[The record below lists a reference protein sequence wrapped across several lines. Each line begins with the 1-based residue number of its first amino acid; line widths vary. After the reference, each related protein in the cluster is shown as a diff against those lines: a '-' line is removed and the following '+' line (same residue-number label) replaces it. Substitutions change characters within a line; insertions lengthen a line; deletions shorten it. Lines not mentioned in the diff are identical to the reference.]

1 MPDAAGAA
9 AASVPVHAPTVEAE
23 VHRGARVALARV
35 DLVERGRP
43 IVAVAASF
51 VELRVPAFAS
61 SRKKDATAIGLTG
74 ELASIYTIHRCPF
87 VGAVN

>member
-1 MPDAAGAA
+1 MPDAAATVV
-9 AASVPVHAPTVEAE
+9 SFHAPTVEEE
-23 VHRGARVALARV
+23 VHRAVRVVIARGAH
-35 DLVERGRP
+35 VERGRP

-51 VELRVPAFAS
+51 VELRVIAFAS

-87 VGAVN
+87 VGAVI

>member
-1 MPDAAGAA
+1 MPDAAATVV
-9 AASVPVHAPTVEAE
+9 SFHAPTVEVE
-23 VHRGARVALARV
+23 VHRAARVALARV
-35 DLVERGRP
+35 ALVERGRP
-43 IVAVAASF
+43 IVAVVASI